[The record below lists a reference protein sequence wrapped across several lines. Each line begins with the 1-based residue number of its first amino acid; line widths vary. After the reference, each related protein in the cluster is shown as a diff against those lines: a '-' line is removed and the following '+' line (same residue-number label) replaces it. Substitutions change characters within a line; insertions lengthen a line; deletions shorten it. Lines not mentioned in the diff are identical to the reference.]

1 MPAPSSR
8 ASRDLSCFCRARL
21 PRRAALGFLLDCTA
35 NPEYL
40 RVPHPR
46 PMRVGAYDRTPRSL
60 FSVGCPRFDFLP
72 GSWVPLPRESL
83 RTARDCHPERSGPTF
98 SSAPISGAS
107 GRALEDLSCGFLFSV
122 NSVLLPLLAARPTRR
137 ACVRLLGSPCGTD
150 TPVCALGFLFSANL
164 CVSALSFLFLNSV
177 PAVFLPL

>member
-8 ASRDLSCFCRARL
+8 ASRALSCFCRARL

-107 GRALEDLSCGFLFSV
+107 GRALE
-122 NSVLLPLLAARPTRR
+122 
-137 ACVRLLGSPCGTD
+137 GS
-150 TPVCALGFLFSANL
+150 LMR
-164 CVSALSFLFLNSV
+164 LSFLCEFCAPPSACRAPHTPRLRATLGFPLWHRHSCLCSWV
-177 PAVFLPL
+177 PLLCESLRLCVIFSLS